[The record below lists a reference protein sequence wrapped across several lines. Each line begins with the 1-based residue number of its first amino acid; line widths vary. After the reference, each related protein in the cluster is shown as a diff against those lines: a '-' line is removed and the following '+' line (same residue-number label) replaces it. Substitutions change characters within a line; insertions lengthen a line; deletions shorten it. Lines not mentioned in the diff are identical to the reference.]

1 MATAPAA
8 TRPAHVPEE
17 LVVTLPLYA
26 RKRVDECPQETMI
39 PQMQAT
45 LPPISYVTNIFPG
58 DQPGWLLTSYED
70 TMTMLR
76 DPDNF
81 TKNGMG
87 KWAQNIGEDWLVIPT
102 EADPPI
108 HTAYR
113 TALNPKFAP
122 QKMAALR
129 DQVRERAQVLIS
141 NFKDRGTCDFVDEF
155 SEKYPVN
162 IVLDLLDL
170 PQDRMAE
177 FLEWEKQMLHTNDW
191 EVRGN
196 AVRKVKAYLMGVIEE
211 RQKNPGDD
219 YISQIFDNEVDGR
232 KWNMDEVFGHCF
244 NLYIGGLDTVTSLLG
259 NIFCFL
265 ARYPERQREL
275 REKPGLIVTAVEE
288 FLRAYAPVT
297 AFRIAAKEIEIRGQ
311 KIMPGE
317 YISVATPVT
326 GYDPNYYDQPELVRF
341 DRKAPHISL
350 GGGIHKCLGMH
361 LARMELHIALE
372 EFLTALPEWRVKDGF
387 KVEYFVGNIM
397 HVPELELQWG

>member
-8 TRPAHVPEE
+8 TRPAHVPAE

-26 RKRVDECPQETMI
+26 RKRVDECPQETLI
-39 PQMQAT
+39 PQLQAT

-113 TALNPKFAP
+113 AALNPKFAP

-129 DQVRERAQVLIS
+129 DQVRERARVLI
-141 NFKDRGTCDFVDEF
+141 NQFKDRGHCDFVDEF
-155 SEKYPVN
+155 SEKYPIN

-177 FLEWEKQMLHTNDW
+177 FLEWEKDMLHTNDW
-191 EVRGN
+191 QVRGD
-196 AVRKVKAYLMGVIEE
+196 AV
-211 RQKNPGDD
+211 
-219 YISQIFDNEVDGR
+219 
-232 KWNMDEVFGHCF
+232 
-244 NLYIGGLDTVTSLLG
+244 
-259 NIFCFL
+259 
-265 ARYPERQREL
+265 
-275 REKPGLIVTAVEE
+275 
-288 FLRAYAPVT
+288 
-297 AFRIAAKEIEIRGQ
+297 
-311 KIMPGE
+311 
-317 YISVATPVT
+317 
-326 GYDPNYYDQPELVRF
+326 
-341 DRKAPHISL
+341 
-350 GGGIHKCLGMH
+350 
-361 LARMELHIALE
+361 
-372 EFLTALPEWRVKDGF
+372 
-387 KVEYFVGNIM
+387 
-397 HVPELELQWG
+397 